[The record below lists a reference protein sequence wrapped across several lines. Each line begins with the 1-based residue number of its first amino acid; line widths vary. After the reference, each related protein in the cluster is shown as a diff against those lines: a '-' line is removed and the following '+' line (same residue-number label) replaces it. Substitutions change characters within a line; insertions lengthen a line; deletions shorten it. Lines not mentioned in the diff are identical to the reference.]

1 MKRIAGIFLAALLA
15 LTVLPHG
22 AELVTSDDVTKGIVT
37 TAYAKDVLGSGQVS
51 IGGMV
56 LDGSNTKYYKNG
68 GTVGSAS
75 DYDAKFENGVLTLNE
90 LELTGQIVSNGDL
103 TIVVHAKG
111 ATIDYTTTET
121 GKAAIQVEGNLKVK
135 DDDDSSIADGELNIH
150 ANGADA
156 INATGNV
163 TIESIDTNAI
173 ATDGSGIVA
182 GGNVVFSASVWVRVE
197 GTYGVYSKASGSYSG
212 IEVYYNSRVIADA
225 AKTGLYVPD
234 GRIYVW
240 DNGKIYSTGQEYGVC
255 GKTVSVGNHMIAIG
269 GIAGVEGTLIAN
281 SSISFIIKSGETA
294 RTATEKTSVNE
305 CASDKYVLILREAV
319 AYCTIRL
326 YPGAGTGTQEEKQ
339 VLWGTGCNTLPDCM
353 FTAPSGKIFA
363 GWSLEWGGE
372 SIDSL
377 SAEQTMVNYVTL
389 YATWK
394 TDDGGKTKYA
404 LTVNNGTGSGE
415 YVEGE
420 VVTIAANPAAANH
433 SFYMWDG
440 AEGLEFVDGTS
451 ANKSTVKFK
460 MPNHAVT
467 LTAKYLDTSVLQV
480 IIDPNGGEFTDSVVV
495 TLKPSK
501 ELTPST
507 SKIYYTTDGS
517 HPATSETRMEYTG
530 PFTLT
535 ESCKVIASIYRVN
548 IGASEPSD
556 PPTDTKYADFVI
568 KKDSGGETGGETA
581 EHKHPVCGGSNCTD
595 STHADETFQKWEST
609 TSLPASGK
617 YYLANNVT
625 LASSHDVTGDL
636 VLCLNGKT
644 VTAKKDGIIV
654 PANSTFTL
662 TDCKPDGKDGCI
674 GGNGWMGVTIRGD
687 GRFIL
692 YAGKIEKF
700 NTGLEVLER
709 GTFTMY
715 GGTIADNNASGVVVQ
730 DGGNAVISGGTVT
743 GNSTGVTL
751 YGEALTVDGNAV
763 ITGNSYNGI
772 DDYGTLTI
780 GGNANITENGGSLGK
795 INVNLVSLE
804 GKEPVPITVRNDFN
818 GKFGLTTSLGEGAK
832 VINGVVKGTITCDSS
847 RKTIDADG
855 KIWKATSVPVK
866 GVVLNKQELSLT
878 EDDAETLIATV
889 MPTDATN
896 KNVTWHSGDTSV
908 ATVVD
913 GAVTAVSAGTTTITV
928 TTEDGGKAAC
938 CIVTVTEA
946 QPGHVHVKGER
957 TYDENGHWFK
967 CTGCNEKLEYAVHQ
981 LNADGK
987 CECGYVKQGD
997 TPTPTPTPEAPRYYY
1012 SSGSGSTG
1020 AGGLSAVQNDPNG
1033 KSATDYSGGIYG
1045 LLFRTNAALSAFRG
1059 VQVDG
1064 VTIDAANYSVE
1075 GNEVY
1080 LKAVYLQT
1088 LANGKHTL
1096 TVLSGEGD
1104 ATAQFTVGGVV
1115 SAPKTADAGAL
1126 AYLGLAL
1133 SSYVGTALV
1142 TRRKK
1147 EF

>member
-22 AELVTSDDVTKGIVT
+22 AELVTSDDVTTGLVT
-37 TAYAKDVLGSGQVS
+37 TAYAEDALVS
-51 IGGMV
+51 IGGVV

-68 GTVGSAS
+68 GTEGSAS

-121 GKAAIQVEGNLKVK
+121 GKAAIQVEGNLKVTYN
-135 DDDDSSIADGELNIH
+135 SYWSNLTINTT
-150 ANGADA
+150 GADA
-156 INATGNV
+156 INATGTV
-163 TIESIDTNAI
+163 SMGGVVVSAI
-173 ATDGSGIVA
+173 AINGSGIVA
-182 GGNVVFSASVWVRVE
+182 GGKVDIDASARVNVK
-197 GTYGVYSKASGSYSG
+197 GTYGIYSKVNATYDG
-212 IEVYYNSRVIADA
+212 ISVHEAACVTADA
-225 AKTGLYVPD
+225 VETGLYAPN
-234 GRIYVW
+234 GRVSVS
-240 DNGKIYSTGQEYGVC
+240 DSGGVLSNGQRYGVY
-255 GKTVSVGNHMIAIG
+255 GATVSVGHHMVAYGGVKAI
-269 GIAGVEGTLIAN
+269 EGTLSLGGKTA
-281 SSISFIIKSGETA
+281 SAFVIKSG
-294 RTATEKTSVNE
+294 ATSAGAVEKDEVESCVN
-305 CASDKYVLILREAV
+305 DQYVLILWKHENDPSDHR
-319 AYCTIRL
+319 AYCEINFSSN
-326 YPGAGTGTQEEKQ
+326 GGSGTQEKEM
-339 VLWGTGCNTLPDCM
+339 VLWGTGCSALPEC
-353 FTAPSGKIFA
+353 TITPPEGKVFN
-363 GWSLEWGGE
+363 GWSLEMGWSGE
-372 SIDSL
+372 TITSL
-377 SAEQTMVNYVTL
+377 TPAQTARGYLQL

-394 TDDGGKTKYA
+394 TDDGGETKYA

-460 MPNHAVT
+460 MPNHVVT

-495 TLKPSK
+495 TLRPSK
-501 ELTPST
+501 ELTLST
-507 SKIYYTTDGS
+507 SKIYYTIDGS

-535 ESCKVIASIYRVN
+535 ESCKVIASIYRVD
-548 IGASEPSD
+548 IGASEPSE
-556 PPTDTKYADFVI
+556 PPVDTKYADFVI
-568 KKDSGGETGGETA
+568 KKGTGGETG
-581 EHKHPVCGGSNCTD
+581 
-595 STHADETFQKWEST
+595 
-609 TSLPASGK
+609 
-617 YYLANNVT
+617 
-625 LASSHDVTGDL
+625 
-636 VLCLNGKT
+636 
-644 VTAKKDGIIV
+644 
-654 PANSTFTL
+654 
-662 TDCKPDGKDGCI
+662 
-674 GGNGWMGVTIRGD
+674 
-687 GRFIL
+687 
-692 YAGKIEKF
+692 
-700 NTGLEVLER
+700 
-709 GTFTMY
+709 
-715 GGTIADNNASGVVVQ
+715 
-730 DGGNAVISGGTVT
+730 
-743 GNSTGVTL
+743 
-751 YGEALTVDGNAV
+751 
-763 ITGNSYNGI
+763 
-772 DDYGTLTI
+772 
-780 GGNANITENGGSLGK
+780 
-795 INVNLVSLE
+795 
-804 GKEPVPITVRNDFN
+804 
-818 GKFGLTTSLGEGAK
+818 
-832 VINGVVKGTITCDSS
+832 
-847 RKTIDADG
+847 
-855 KIWKATSVPVK
+855 
-866 GVVLNKQELSLT
+866 
-878 EDDAETLIATV
+878 
-889 MPTDATN
+889 
-896 KNVTWHSGDTSV
+896 
-908 ATVVD
+908 
-913 GAVTAVSAGTTTITV
+913 
-928 TTEDGGKAAC
+928 
-938 CIVTVTEA
+938 
-946 QPGHVHVKGER
+946 
-957 TYDENGHWFK
+957 
-967 CTGCNEKLEYAVHQ
+967 
-981 LNADGK
+981 
-987 CECGYVKQGD
+987 GD

>member
-1 MKRIAGIFLAALLA
+1 MKKRIVGTLMALLLAA
-15 LTVLPHG
+15 TVLPPG
-22 AELVTSDDVTKGIVT
+22 AISVTSADVTTGLVT
-37 TAYAKDVLGSGQVS
+37 TAYAAGEHKHCLCATEDGTHKGECNAENVTWKPYSDGITSGTKDKPNYYYLTSNIGTKNGWNLSTQYEYIVICLNGYNITSEYGQTIHIMSGVNFTITDCKPTGQQGKITHTEGNGKGVYVNHSTFNMYGGSISGNTEEASNGNGGRGGGVRVDGTFNMYGGTITGNTTKDGTNNGGQGGGVYVDSGATFNMTGGTIGGTDAAGANKASSGGGVYVAQNAKFNMTNGTISGNTAGKNGGGVYVGEGTTFNMTGGTIGGNKVEATGGFDGNGGGVYVQDGTFNMDGGLISGNAASESNYADGGGVFVIGNFTMSDGTISGNKAYRGAGVQVGDYYPNGSLGSGTFTMTGGI
-51 IGGMV
+51 IGG
-56 LDGSNTKYYKNG
+56 
-68 GTVGSAS
+68 
-75 DYDAKFENGVLTLNE
+75 
-90 LELTGQIVSNGDL
+90 
-103 TIVVHAKG
+103 
-111 ATIDYTTTET
+111 TT
-121 GKAAIQVEGNLKVK
+121 
-135 DDDDSSIADGELNIH
+135 
-150 ANGADA
+150 
-156 INATGNV
+156 
-163 TIESIDTNAI
+163 
-173 ATDGSGIVA
+173 
-182 GGNVVFSASVWVRVE
+182 
-197 GTYGVYSKASGSYSG
+197 
-212 IEVYYNSRVIADA
+212 ADA
-225 AKTGLYVPD
+225 ANIATYGGGVN
-234 GRIYVW
+234 VW
-240 DNGKIYSTGQEYGVC
+240 STGTFDLRSGSIIGNEANGTVDENGGGVHSN
-255 GKTVSVGNHMIAIG
+255 GTFNVSGDPIV
-269 GIAGVEGTLIAN
+269 
-281 SSISFIIKSGETA
+281 KSNTREIQGSTYA
-294 RTATEKTSVNE
+294 DNVDS
-305 CASDKYVLILREAV
+305 SDKAINVVGVLRDAV
-319 AYCTIRL
+319 EIVVNRTSKTKI
-326 YPGAGTGTQEEKQ
+326 TGVATYY
-339 VLWGTGCNTLPDCM
+339 
-353 FTAPSGKIFA
+353 
-363 GWSLEWGGE
+363 
-372 SIDSL
+372 
-377 SAEQTMVNYVTL
+377 SAIPNDDGSVTL
-389 YATWK
+389 RAP
-394 TDDGGKTKYA
+394 
-404 LTVNNGTGSGE
+404 TGS
-415 YVEGE
+415 
-420 VVTIAANPAAANH
+420 
-433 SFYMWDG
+433 
-440 AEGLEFVDGTS
+440 
-451 ANKSTVKFK
+451 
-460 MPNHAVT
+460 
-467 LTAKYLDTSVLQV
+467 
-480 IIDPNGGEFTDSVVV
+480 
-495 TLKPSK
+495 
-501 ELTPST
+501 
-507 SKIYYTTDGS
+507 
-517 HPATSETRMEYTG
+517 
-530 PFTLT
+530 
-535 ESCKVIASIYRVN
+535 
-548 IGASEPSD
+548 
-556 PPTDTKYADFVI
+556 
-568 KKDSGGETGGETA
+568 SGGETGGETA
-581 EHKHPVCGGSNCTD
+581 EHKHCVCGTGTLGH
-595 STHADETFQKWEST
+595 THDANVTWIGVAALSEIT
-609 TSLPASGK
+609 TAGN
-617 YYLANNVT
+617 YYLKKDITLENTWNVPT
-625 LASSHDVTGDL
+625 AGV

-644 VTAKKDGIIV
+644 VTAKQTGIIV
-654 PANSTFTL
+654 PANSTLTL
-662 TDCKPDGKDGCI
+662 TDCKPDGKGGCI
-674 GGNGWMGVTIRGD
+674 SGNKWRGIEINGGGSLTI
-687 GRFIL
+687 

-700 NTGLEVLER
+700 NTGLDLSEG
-709 GTFTMY
+709 GTLTMY
-715 GGTIADNNASGVVVQ
+715 GGTIADNLASGVAVQ

-751 YGEALTVDGNAV
+751 GGTLTVDGNAV
-763 ITGNSYNGI
+763 ITGNSYAGI

-780 GGNANITENGGSLGK
+780 GGNANITENGGSWGK
-795 INVNLVSLE
+795 INVNLASLE

-818 GKFGLTTSLGEGAK
+818 GEFGLTTSLQDGTK
-832 VINGVVKGTITCDSS
+832 VINGTVKGTITCDSS

-855 KIWKATSVPVK
+855 KIWKATSVPVE

-878 EDDAETLIATV
+878 KGDAETLIARV
-889 MPTDATN
+889 MPATATN
-896 KNVTWHSGDTSV
+896 KNVTWHSSDTSV